1 MTLAYPT
8 ATEDITF
15 FWNTG
20 SITISALND
29 VVKGTSPSVTYN
41 IKFASAR
48 DSSTPTSVFTAD
60 RTTTS
65 TAGVGTGTFANATI
79 GANNWVWLTTSAAA
93 AGTTEFAVTL
103 TLV

>member
-8 ATEDITF
+8 ATEDVTF

-20 SITISALND
+20 SITIAAIND

-48 DSSTPTSVFTAD
+48 NSSTPTSVFSAD

-65 TAGVGTGTFANATI
+65 LTGAGTATFANATI
-79 GANNWVWLTTSAAA
+79 AANNWVWLTTSAAA
-93 AGTTEFAVTL
+93 AGTTEFAITL
-103 TLV
+103 RI